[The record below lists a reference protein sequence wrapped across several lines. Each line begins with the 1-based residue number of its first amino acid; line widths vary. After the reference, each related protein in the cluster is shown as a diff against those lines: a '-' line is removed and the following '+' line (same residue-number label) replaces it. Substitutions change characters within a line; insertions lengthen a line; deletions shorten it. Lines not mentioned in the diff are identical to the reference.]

1 MSEEI
6 KIPEKTI
13 IVVFIICKIIAILL
27 GLFVIRVLVGN
38 VKYFLHFSILV
49 ILSNIITAYIT
60 IYLFKKEVDYLENKH
75 YNIVLDV
82 FIILCCY
89 FILNIILNTIS
100 RTTGF
105 KKKTTNVLFN
115 RR

>member
-1 MSEEI
+1 MNEEI

-13 IVVFIICKIIAILL
+13 IIVFIICKIIAILL

-82 FIILCCY
+82 VIILCSY
-89 FILNIILNTIS
+89 FILNIIFNTIS
-100 RTTGF
+100 RTTGL
-105 KKKTTNVLFN
+105 KKKTNDILFN
-115 RR
+115 R